1 MKTLICNFFSV
12 FKRFRMATLLNVAG
26 LAVAF
31 SAFLVIMMQVD
42 YERSFDRCHPTAE
55 RVVRVDRMQQAGDI
69 FGSILPRAFA
79 NAVFQ
84 SSPHIEAGTLVSIDK
99 RNVYLT
105 IGEGSERKGFREPFS
120 GCYPEIVRVFGFDM
134 LEGDPACLEE
144 PEKAIIP
151 ESMARRMFGDVSAV
165 GRQIHMEG
173 RKHLKGDIQNLTV
186 GGVYKDFP
194 ANTQLMN
201 SIYTRMDKT
210 MEDDWYSQNFIGYAL
225 LDSPGARQDVE
236 DNFNNT
242 FDYKARG
249 YEENMH
255 LSLVPLTEIY
265 YKTGQLT
272 DFIKC
277 GDPHTVEL
285 LLLIALLV
293 VVIAGINFTNFS
305 TSLAPLR
312 MKSINTQKVLG
323 SSSGEL
329 RLALVGEAVCITLV
343 GCLCAFL
350 LVYVLNKSNWLSF
363 IEADM
368 LLANHLLLLAE
379 LVGMAVLVGVVAG
392 LYPAWYMTSFSPAL
406 VLKGSFGLSVKGRKL
421 RTALIGFQYVVS
433 IGLIV
438 GAMFVQLQN
447 NYMRSFNLGFDKE
460 QIAIVELPDHI
471 VKTNKDVYVNKL
483 KEYSGIEDVAF
494 ASSYVGGSDS
504 YSMGPMMYDDN
515 EFYTYIIPVSW
526 NFLRVMG
533 MKITEGR
540 DFMESDARRDSVDTY
555 IYNQSARERM
565 QMEVGHNLTGNG
577 NGVIA
582 GFVGDVKVVSFRQ
595 DGPAQDVAFV
605 VNDWKHPVSYIQ
617 LKPGTSV
624 EEAVGHIRR
633 VLLEMDSAYPFDIKF
648 YDSIFD
654 NLYQKEQY
662 MKKMITL
669 FGLLAIIISIV
680 GVFGLVVFETQ
691 YRRKEI
697 GIRKVHGATV
707 GEILSMFNLIY
718 LRIVCVCFL
727 IGAPI
732 AWYGVYKWLEQFSSR
747 TPIYW
752 WTFAIAFL
760 IVAAVTLL
768 TVTFQNWRAA
778 NENPVRSLRSE

>member
-1 MKTLICNFFSV
+1 M
-12 FKRFRMATLLNVAG
+12 
-26 LAVAF
+26 
-31 SAFLVIMMQVD
+31 
-42 YERSFDRCHPTAE
+42 
-55 RVVRVDRMQQAGDI
+55 
-69 FGSILPRAFA
+69 
-79 NAVFQ
+79 
-84 SSPHIEAGTLVSIDK
+84 
-99 RNVYLT
+99 
-105 IGEGSERKGFREPFS
+105 
-120 GCYPEIVRVFGFDM
+120 
-134 LEGDPACLEE
+134 
-144 PEKAIIP
+144 
-151 ESMARRMFGDVSAV
+151 
-165 GRQIHMEG
+165 
-173 RKHLKGDIQNLTV
+173 
-186 GGVYKDFP
+186 
-194 ANTQLMN
+194 
-201 SIYTRMDKT
+201 
-210 MEDDWYSQNFIGYAL
+210 
-225 LDSPGARQDVE
+225 
-236 DNFNNT
+236 
-242 FDYKARG
+242 
-249 YEENMH
+249 
-255 LSLVPLTEIY
+255 
-265 YKTGQLT
+265 
-272 DFIKC
+272 
-277 GDPHTVEL
+277 
-285 LLLIALLV
+285 
-293 VVIAGINFTNFS
+293 
-305 TSLAPLR
+305 
-312 MKSINTQKVLG
+312 
-323 SSSGEL
+323 
-329 RLALVGEAVCITLV
+329 
-343 GCLCAFL
+343 
-350 LVYVLNKSNWLSF
+350 
-363 IEADM
+363 
-368 LLANHLLLLAE
+368 
-379 LVGMAVLVGVVAG
+379 
-392 LYPAWYMTSFSPAL
+392 
-406 VLKGSFGLSVKGRKL
+406 

-582 GFVGDVKVVSFRQ
+582 GFVGNVKVVSFRQ

-617 LKPGTSV
+617 LKPGTGV